1 VAGLTF
7 VENTMVYVVGVS
19 FLGFVLYAVRPV
31 IHSWMMDMA
40 PADVRGSATSLL
52 FGTQAGLSVLMPVIG
67 GAVADAYGLTEV
79 FYVIAGIMLA
89 ANFVVFLLPRPEKDT
104 LL

>member
-1 VAGLTF
+1 
-7 VENTMVYVVGVS
+7 
-19 FLGFVLYAVRPV
+19 
-31 IHSWMMDMA
+31 
-40 PADVRGSATSLL
+40 
-52 FGTQAGLSVLMPVIG
+52 
-67 GAVADAYGLTEV
+67 LTEV